1 MLLSAAAAQVP
12 HRPPGGRLEDLRVAG
27 VKDGVVRQ
35 RGGHREGIGVGEGV
49 LSLHSRRGHDPVG
62 AGEVEVH
69 DRAMDEVMPDHPIM
83 SWINVG
89 EVYNVTH
96 RLAGANEADDIVRRM
111 RAVVDLDLPSADRIM
126 AAARMKAQ
134 HPLAYAD
141 AFAVATTLAYDA
153 VLYTGDPE
161 ILEAASRVAGVK

>member
-1 MLLSAAAAQVP
+1 MSTPSQSGP
-12 HRPPGGRLEDLRVAG
+12 DL
-27 VKDGVVRQ
+27 
-35 RGGHREGIGVGEGV
+35 
-49 LSLHSRRGHDPVG
+49 
-62 AGEVEVH
+62 
-69 DRAMDEVMPDHPIM
+69 
-83 SWINVG
+83 G

-96 RLAGANEADDIVRRM
+96 RLAGANQADDIVRRM

-134 HPLAYAD
+134 HPLAHAD

-161 ILEAASRVAGVK
+161 ILEAAAGWPVRDLRSSG

>member
-1 MLLSAAAAQVP
+1 LSRVCLDSWAVLRWLEGAEPAATAV
-12 HRPPGGRLEDLRVAG
+12 
-27 VKDGVVRQ
+27 
-35 RGGHREGIGVGEGV
+35 
-49 LSLHSRRGHDPVG
+49 
-62 AGEVEVH
+62 
-69 DRAMDEVMPDHPIM
+69 DEVMPDHPIM

-89 EVYNVTH
+89 EVYYVTR

-126 AAARMKAQ
+126 AAARIKAQ

-161 ILEAASRVAGVK
+161 ILEATAGWPVRDLRSSG

>member
-1 MLLSAAAAQVP
+1 
-12 HRPPGGRLEDLRVAG
+12 
-27 VKDGVVRQ
+27 
-35 RGGHREGIGVGEGV
+35 
-49 LSLHSRRGHDPVG
+49 
-62 AGEVEVH
+62 
-69 DRAMDEVMPDHPIM
+69 MPDHPIM
-83 SWINVG
+83 SWIKVG

-134 HPLAYAD
+134 HPLAHAD

-161 ILEAASRVAGVK
+161 ILEAAAGWPVRDLRSSG

>member
-1 MLLSAAAAQVP
+1 MSRVCLDSWAV
-12 HRPPGGRLEDLRVAG
+12 LRWL
-27 VKDGVVRQ
+27 
-35 RGGHREGIGVGEGV
+35 EGV
-49 LSLHSRRGHDPVG
+49 EPAATAV
-62 AGEVEVH
+62 
-69 DRAMDEVMPDHPIM
+69 DEAMPDHPIM

-126 AAARMKAQ
+126 AAAKIKAQ

-161 ILEAASRVAGVK
+161 ILEAAAGWPVRDLRSSG

>member
-1 MLLSAAAAQVP
+1 MSRVCLDSWAVLRWLEGAEPAATAV
-12 HRPPGGRLEDLRVAG
+12 
-27 VKDGVVRQ
+27 
-35 RGGHREGIGVGEGV
+35 
-49 LSLHSRRGHDPVG
+49 
-62 AGEVEVH
+62 
-69 DRAMDEVMPDHPIM
+69 DEVMPDHPIM
-83 SWINVG
+83 NWINVG
-89 EVYNVTH
+89 EVYYVTR

-126 AAARMKAQ
+126 AAARIKAQ

-161 ILEAASRVAGVK
+161 ILEATAGWPVRDLRGSG

>member
-1 MLLSAAAAQVP
+1 VLRWLEGAEPAATAV
-12 HRPPGGRLEDLRVAG
+12 
-27 VKDGVVRQ
+27 
-35 RGGHREGIGVGEGV
+35 
-49 LSLHSRRGHDPVG
+49 
-62 AGEVEVH
+62 
-69 DRAMDEVMPDHPIM
+69 DEVMPDHPIM

-126 AAARMKAQ
+126 AAARIKAQ

-161 ILEAASRVAGVK
+161 ILEATAGWPVRDLRSSG

>member
-1 MLLSAAAAQVP
+1 
-12 HRPPGGRLEDLRVAG
+12 
-27 VKDGVVRQ
+27 
-35 RGGHREGIGVGEGV
+35 
-49 LSLHSRRGHDPVG
+49 
-62 AGEVEVH
+62 
-69 DRAMDEVMPDHPIM
+69 MPDHPIM

-89 EVYNVTH
+89 EVYCVTR

-161 ILEAASRVAGVK
+161 ILEAAAGWPVRDLRSSG

>member
-1 MLLSAAAAQVP
+1 MSRVCLDSWAV
-12 HRPPGGRLEDLRVAG
+12 LRWL
-27 VKDGVVRQ
+27 
-35 RGGHREGIGVGEGV
+35 EGV
-49 LSLHSRRGHDPVG
+49 EPAATAV
-62 AGEVEVH
+62 
-69 DRAMDEVMPDHPIM
+69 DEVMPDHPIM

-89 EVYNVTH
+89 EVYYVT
-96 RLAGANEADDIVRRM
+96 RRVAGANEADDIVRRM

-126 AAARMKAQ
+126 AAAKIKAQ

-161 ILEAASRVAGVK
+161 ILEATAGWPVRDLRSSG

>member
-1 MLLSAAAAQVP
+1 
-12 HRPPGGRLEDLRVAG
+12 
-27 VKDGVVRQ
+27 
-35 RGGHREGIGVGEGV
+35 
-49 LSLHSRRGHDPVG
+49 
-62 AGEVEVH
+62 
-69 DRAMDEVMPDHPIM
+69 MPDHPIM

-161 ILEAASRVAGVK
+161 ILEAASRVAGAGLAQQRLTAASVNTGATPGSHSCLPTSCRSTSPPTSSTRIRSSVQDDQARKLCCRREQQVRYRGRAVQASVSEQ

>member
-1 MLLSAAAAQVP
+1 V
-12 HRPPGGRLEDLRVAG
+12 D
-27 VKDGVVRQ
+27 D
-35 RGGHREGIGVGEGV
+35 
-49 LSLHSRRGHDPVG
+49 
-62 AGEVEVH
+62 
-69 DRAMDEVMPDHPIM
+69 VMPDHPIM

-89 EVYNVTH
+89 EVYYVTR

-126 AAARMKAQ
+126 AAARIKAQ

-161 ILEAASRVAGVK
+161 ILEATAGWPVRDLRSSG